1 MKKVKAYEILLLDLA
16 PELDNTKQNAIQ
28 RGLML
33 VSSLSSITMVLADSS
48 RSPQCL
54 NTTESLSPQKPEL
67 TPTVVI
73 PVKIADLQ
81 HLVLAQWVQQV
92 TWITMISSRQH

>member
-1 MKKVKAYEILLLDLA
+1 MNKVKAYERLLLDLA
-16 PELDNTKQNAIQ
+16 PELDNAKQAAIQ
-28 RGLML
+28 RGLIL

-48 RSPQCL
+48 RSPPCL
-54 NTTESLSPQKPEL
+54 NMTKNLSPQKPEL
-67 TPTVVI
+67 IPTVVI
-73 PVKIADLQ
+73 PVKMVGLQ